1 MFLGLLDRA
10 SHVNTC
16 PWAPDC
22 RLLTAHAYRY
32 VGTIILANKI
42 AIMACHEIYGV
53 NVTAACD

>member
-22 RLLTAHAYRY
+22 QLLTAHAYRY
-32 VGTIILANKI
+32 VGTIIL
-42 AIMACHEIYGV
+42 YSQ
-53 NVTAACD
+53 